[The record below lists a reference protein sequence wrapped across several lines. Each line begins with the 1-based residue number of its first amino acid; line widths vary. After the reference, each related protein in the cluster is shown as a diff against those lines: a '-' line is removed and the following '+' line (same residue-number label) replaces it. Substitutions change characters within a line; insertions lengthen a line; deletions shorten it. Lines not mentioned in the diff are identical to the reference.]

1 MMKRRHRHRKCQR
14 GAIDLMQV
22 AVAFLMITVAVVGTT
37 YAMFY
42 GRQAI
47 IRQEHRKVALY
58 HLRQYVEE
66 WNARILIEAS
76 EIPAG
81 EMLGGSDAKVVVDL
95 DDSSVPERA
104 KVRATLSREQTVAVD
119 LPETGVGIDYYR
131 LGFTVTWHEND
142 GMDQSI
148 LIRTSMVQRD

>member
-1 MMKRRHRHRKCQR
+1 MKKQHRHKKYQR
-14 GAIDLMQV
+14 GSVDLMQV

-66 WNARILIEAS
+66 WTGRILIEAS
-76 EIPAG
+76 KIPPG
-81 EMLGGSDAKVVVDL
+81 EMLGGSDTQVVVDL

-104 KVRATLSREQTVAVD
+104 QVKATISRESTLAVD
-119 LPETGVGIDYYR
+119 LPETGEGIDYYR
-131 LGFTVTWHEND
+131 LGFTVTWREYD
-142 GMDQSI
+142 GTDQSV
-148 LIRTSMVQRD
+148 LIRTSMVQRN